1 MKLIIKAFLLLTIIF
16 CSIHVEAENINS
28 TEKTGTPNKKWFPLF
43 KNAKDTVHWQSTG
56 KEVFPNEGWQINDD
70 HLILKSGRKGGD
82 IMTKNEYSD
91 FELKLEFKM
100 TKLVNSGIKYFVS
113 QMKNVQ
119 NGRMEWIGYEYQIID
134 DFHRDEIRGFNDD
147 KGSTAALYL
156 LYAPSNKKNLK
167 PLGEWNSLKIKVKN
181 NKIEHWLNG
190 KRLLSVDKNAREFE
204 ELVKETKFNNYKDYS
219 KKDTGYI
226 LIQDHDSEIQYRN
239 IFIREL

>member
-1 MKLIIKAFLLLTIIF
+1 MKLTIKAFLLLTIIF
-16 CSIHVEAENINS
+16 CSIYVEAENTIS
-28 TEKTGTPNKKWFPLF
+28 PEKTNVSNKKWFPLF
-43 KNAKDTVHWQSTG
+43 KNAKDTIHWQSTG
-56 KEVFPNEGWQINDD
+56 KGVFPNEGWQINHD

-82 IMTKNEYSD
+82 IMTKNKYSN

-100 TKLVNSGIKYFVS
+100 TRLVNSGIKYFVT
-113 QMKNVQ
+113 QMENKQ
-119 NGRMEWIGYEYQIID
+119 NGRIEWIGYEYQIID

-156 LYAPSNKKNLK
+156 LYAPSNKKNLM

-190 KRLLSVDKNAREFE
+190 KRVLSVNKNAREFE
-204 ELVKETKFNNYKDYS
+204 ELVKETKFVNYKDYS

-239 IFIREL
+239 ILVREL